1 MEINGGMRKLLDEDS
16 SQPVSSSPTADVHG
30 RICETDPRWVKR
42 KLALSEAAPLLKLLF
57 DVALLTVL
65 LLLSYQLFV
74 RHTPIGWLLNGRRRR
89 AIHPTP
95 DMM

>member
-1 MEINGGMRKLLDEDS
+1 MYMD
-16 SQPVSSSPTADVHG
+16 VSAR
-30 RICETDPRWVKR
+30 RIHAGLNENR
-42 KLALSEAAPLLKLLF
+42 LFSEAAPLLKLLF
-57 DVALLTVL
+57 EVALVTVL